1 MMKAKSQEGV
11 VWLRAKKGDN
21 YDMIKGKQTDEKS
34 NFDEWIYTLRGTQ
47 SVPLRGQIP
56 TRNLWTKFL

>member
-21 YDMIKGKQTDEKS
+21 YDMIQGKQNDEKS
-34 NFDEWIYTLRGTQ
+34 NLLIYAAWVTQ
-47 SVPLRGQIP
+47 CLLQ
-56 TRNLWTKFL
+56 N

>member
-34 NFDEWIYTLRGTQ
+34 NFDEYILYGNSLR
-47 SVPLRGQIP
+47 R
-56 TRNLWTKFL
+56 R